1 MRIVIFLTM
10 LPKKQRLCYYTNMNR
25 QDELIQALSIEFENS
40 SKEKKTKEILATL
53 THAWEIGLTNIQA
66 AKMIGVPPTSLAE
79 WLNTHPLLKE
89 LRDMCYAETNALARK
104 NIHRAI
110 KKGSVETSK
119 WFLERTDPEFSKKD
133 NVAPVQVNIISVAD
147 REKELKKFMERFTDA
162 GVIDTVITE
171 EREVCPVGEGEDT
184 TALQEGQRIT
194 G

>member
-1 MRIVIFLTM
+1 
-10 LPKKQRLCYYTNMNR
+10 MNR
-25 QDELIQALSIEFENS
+25 QNELIQNLSVTFENS
-40 SKEKKTKEILATL
+40 QGSKQSKEVLLKLIDLWKM
-53 THAWEIGLTNIQA
+53 GLSNNQA
-66 AKMIGVPPTSLAE
+66 AAEVGINPTLITYWANNYPE
-79 WLNTHPLLKE
+79 FKE

-104 NIHRAI
+104 NIHKAI

-133 NVAPVQVNIISVAD
+133 NGVPSMQVNIISVAD

-162 GVIDTVITE
+162 GVIDTVVTE

-184 TALQEGQRIT
+184 TALQEDQCIT